1 MAIAKD
7 VWDIAALAPAVMAA
21 RLQTCMVE
29 SITPTKRGRREI
41 ARMVN
46 EKPLAAAQSLL
57 SVQRVFL
64 QRGLDLWMG
73 TAPLNGLF
81 WLDLTAE
88 ILPAALAPIS
98 KGVRR
103 NSRRLNRR

>member
-7 VWDIAALAPAVMAA
+7 VWDIAALAPAVVAA

-46 EKPLAAAQSLL
+46 EKPLAAAQSVL
-57 SVQRVFL
+57 SVQRVLL

-73 TAPLNGLF
+73 TNGLF
-81 WLDLTAE
+81 WLNLTAE

-103 NSRRLNRR
+103 NSRRLNGR